1 MHAMVCS
8 RPDIA
13 QAVGIVR
20 RFLKNPKKEHW
31 KAVKWIIR
39 FLRGSSDE
47 CLCFG
52 ASNPILKG
60 YRNSTMTGNL
70 DKRKFTTGYLFTFKG
85 LAIPECNNRL
95 E

>member
-1 MHAMVCS
+1 MQWHT

-13 QAVGIVR
+13 HVVGVVG
-20 RFLKNPKKEHW
+20 RFLENLGKEHW
-31 KAVKWIIR
+31 EAVKWILMN
-39 FLRGSSDE
+39 LRGSSDE

-70 DKRKFTTGYLFTFKG
+70 DKRKFTTGYLFTFSG